1 MNIKTAN
8 RLCELRK
15 KHNLSQEE
23 LAAKLGVS
31 RQAVSKWERSESSP
45 DTDNLIELAKIYNMT
60 LDDLLN
66 GDDAID
72 LINENKN
79 SNNEHIDESKLENN
93 KDKKFEAIKNSLAGA
108 YTIIATAV
116 YVTLGIMLKDNNG
129 WKYFWF
135 LFLLIPVI
143 PSICIMIYK
152 RKITAFCYPMAI
164 TAAYC
169 GFSMYYNL
177 WHPLW
182 ILFLTIPVFYIVFSP
197 IDKLIT
203 KNNDNE
209 NKH

>member
-1 MNIKTAN
+1 MLNKILQNLKNYPDDECYQIRKNIYKN
-8 RLCELRK
+8 KDLYKYVC
-15 KHNLSQEE
+15 N
-23 LAAKLGVS
+23 
-31 RQAVSKWERSESSP
+31 
-45 DTDNLIELAKIYNMT
+45 IYDYVLKN
-60 LDDLLN
+60 
-66 GDDAID
+66 
-72 LINENKN
+72 NKN
-79 SNNEHIDESKLENN
+79 
-93 KDKKFEAIKNSLAGA
+93 KKYEAIKDSLAGA

-164 TAAYC
+164 AAAYC

-182 ILFLTIPVFYIVFSP
+182 ILFLTIPVFYIVFCP

-203 KNNDNE
+203 KIKMMKINNSINNCILLSIILKSILI
-209 NKH
+209 NKFKIIKNDTFLFFDK

>member
-1 MNIKTAN
+1 
-8 RLCELRK
+8 
-15 KHNLSQEE
+15 
-23 LAAKLGVS
+23 
-31 RQAVSKWERSESSP
+31 
-45 DTDNLIELAKIYNMT
+45 MT
-60 LDDLLN
+60 LDNLLN

-72 LINENKN
+72 LINENKD
-79 SNNEHIDESKLENN
+79 SNNEHIDELKLENN
-93 KDKKFEAIKNSLAGA
+93 KNKKYEAIKDSLEEA

-116 YVTLGIMLKDNNG
+116 YVKLGIMLKDNNG

-164 TAAYC
+164 AAAYC

-182 ILFLTIPVFYIVFSP
+182 ILFLTIPVFYIVFCP

-203 KNNDNE
+203 KNKDDE
-209 NKH
+209 NK

>member
-31 RQAVSKWERSESSP
+31 RQAISKWERSESSP

-60 LDDLLN
+60 LDNLLN

-72 LINENKN
+72 LINENKD
-79 SNNEHIDESKLENN
+79 SNNEHIDELKLENN
-93 KDKKFEAIKNSLAGA
+93 KNKKYEAIKDSLAEA

-116 YVTLGIMLKDNNG
+116 YVKLGIMLKDNNG

-143 PSICIMIYK
+143 PSICIMI
-152 RKITAFCYPMAI
+152 
-164 TAAYC
+164 
-169 GFSMYYNL
+169 
-177 WHPLW
+177 
-182 ILFLTIPVFYIVFSP
+182 
-197 IDKLIT
+197 
-203 KNNDNE
+203 
-209 NKH
+209 

>member
-1 MNIKTAN
+1 MRKYYPNYSIGTDAYADIPMV
-8 RLCELRK
+8 CEKYGTKAVIIGGKRA
-15 KHNLSQEE
+15 
-23 LAAKLGVS
+23 LAA
-31 RQAVSKWERSESSP
+31 A
-45 DTDNLIELAKIYNMT
+45 A
-60 LDDLLN
+60 
-66 GDDAID
+66 D
-72 LINENKN
+72 LIKEAVKD
-79 SNNEHIDESKLENN
+79 SKITITGVFEYGGEASREHIDELKLENN
-93 KDKKFEAIKNSLAGA
+93 KNKKYEAIKDSLAEA

-116 YVTLGIMLKDNNG
+116 YVKLGIMLKDNNG

-164 TAAYC
+164 AAAYC

-182 ILFLTIPVFYIVFSP
+182 ILFLTIPVFYIVFCP

-203 KNNDNE
+203 KNKDDE
-209 NKH
+209 NK